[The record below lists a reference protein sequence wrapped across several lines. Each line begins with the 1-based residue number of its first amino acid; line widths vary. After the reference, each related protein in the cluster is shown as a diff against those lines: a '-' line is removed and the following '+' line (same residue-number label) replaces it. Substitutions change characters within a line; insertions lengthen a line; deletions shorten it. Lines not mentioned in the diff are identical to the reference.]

1 MNSNAAIR
9 TILGVENNFDKI
21 RLMNSYELKSFIRDN
36 RSIQVKIM
44 AGNYNEDERIKS
56 SQVIYAKNLLRLK

>member
-1 MNSNAAIR
+1 MNNGAAIR
-9 TILGVENNFDKI
+9 TILGVENNFDEI
-21 RLMNSYELKSFIRDN
+21 RLMNSYELKSFIRNN

>member
-1 MNSNAAIR
+1 MNNGAAIR
-9 TILGVENNFDKI
+9 TILGVKNNFDKI